1 LDWTSRHMEQ
11 IVHLLKKN
19 NNLQTPINQGVKR
32 IGQKLCTKS
41 HVCELINKCTVQKKS
56 PQKTDMNNPTRNS
69 IKF

>member
-1 LDWTSRHMEQ
+1 
-11 IVHLLKKN
+11 
-19 NNLQTPINQGVKR
+19 VKR